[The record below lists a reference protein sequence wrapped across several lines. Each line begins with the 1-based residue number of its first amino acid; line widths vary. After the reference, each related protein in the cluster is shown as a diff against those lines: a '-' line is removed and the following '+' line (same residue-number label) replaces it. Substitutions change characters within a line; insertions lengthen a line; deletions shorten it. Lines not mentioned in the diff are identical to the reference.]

1 MSKLKVNNLEGVD
14 ASAAA
19 ISIHNSDGTC
29 TLASGSKLNNCTTD
43 GTTNLTIADGN
54 LILGTS
60 GHGIDFSAASGSA
73 GGSTSAVFS
82 DYEEGT
88 YTPVMH
94 SDSGGGANCSYSQQS
109 GRYTKIGR
117 IVHIRWDNTW
127 SGWTNHSGTCNV
139 DNLPFIN
146 EGIGSTG
153 GYGAP
158 QVRDPSG
165 FGNNIRLYGNSSYIG
180 NSLNR
185 IKILAYNSSG
195 VEGNAAPNTNGRIT
209 GEAVLYVSV

>member
-1 MSKLKVNNLEGVD
+1 MSTLKVGGIRGVSASSD
-14 ASAAA
+14 AITVA
-19 ISIHNSDGTC
+19 NDGTC
-29 TLASGSKLNNCTTD
+29 TVASGSKLNNCTTD

-54 LILGTS
+54 LVLGTS
-60 GHGIDFSAASGSA
+60 GHGIDFSAASGSS
-73 GGSTSAVFS
+73 GGSTSAVLS

-88 YTPVMH
+88 FTPVMH
-94 SDSGGGANCSYSQQS
+94 SNGGGGANCTYSQQS

-117 IVHIRWDNTW
+117 IVHIRFDMTW
-127 SGWTNHSGTCNV
+127 SGWSNASGQINV

-146 EGIGSTG
+146 EGVGTTG

-165 FGNNIRLYGNSSYIG
+165 VDSNIRLYGNSSYIG
-180 NSLNR
+180 NSVNR
-185 IKILAYNSSG
+185 IRLLAYNSSG
-195 VEGNAAPNTNGRIT
+195 TEVSCSAQSSGRMT